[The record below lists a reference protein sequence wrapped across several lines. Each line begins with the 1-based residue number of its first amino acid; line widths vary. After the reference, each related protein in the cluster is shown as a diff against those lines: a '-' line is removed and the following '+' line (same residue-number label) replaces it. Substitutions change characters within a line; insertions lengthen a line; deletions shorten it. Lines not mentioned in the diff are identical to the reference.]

1 MIYLPLVR
9 GLLKHSKER
18 HQHLLDQLLA
28 LGARVADQRYQS
40 TIACLD
46 KVYVWLVGL
55 SGCICD
61 ECSGYLL
68 EVRCQLIAYLL
79 EICGR

>member
-1 MIYLPLVR
+1 MR

-28 LGARVADQRYQS
+28 LGARVANQRYQS
-40 TIACLD
+40 TVACLD

-55 SGCICD
+55 SGRICN
-61 ECSGYLL
+61 
-68 EVRCQLIAYLL
+68 
-79 EICGR
+79 